1 MIVVLN
7 VFMISIYLLLTIF
20 HCTWHGPAD
29 MCLWFSARVC
39 SHNEFR
45 KWLLWVNVLTILEDA
60 EVNQRVIGPEGRG
73 LYRKWIEAAIPHYW
87 QRSILWCPFW
97 EHPPFNRWILL
108 HDCLRPFVCNSKQYM
123 NAAEGR
129 KFQINTSSSD
139 SHVRYL
145 LPGYFIVKGVERVLM
160 MQEQARDRMCWRE
173 IYRARFCQHRCCFGK
188 PFASTLSKNETTGLD
203 EPNCCGVWL
212 EEDPPGI
219 RDFPQCRGLTWGG
232 DTVAGD

>member
-97 EHPPFNRWILL
+97 EHSPSIVEFCFMIVWGHLFAIANNTWMQLKGGSFKLTLPPLTLTWDICCQDISLSRVSSASSWCKNRLETECVEGKFIERDFVSTGAVLESLLHPPFPKTRRQALMNRIVVEYDSKKTLQA
-108 HDCLRPFVCNSKQYM
+108 FV
-123 NAAEGR
+123 
-129 KFQINTSSSD
+129 TSHSAVD
-139 SHVRYL
+139 SH
-145 LPGYFIVKGVERVLM
+145 EA
-160 MQEQARDRMCWRE
+160 E
-173 IYRARFCQHRCCFGK
+173 
-188 PFASTLSKNETTGLD
+188 TL
-203 EPNCCGVWL
+203 
-212 EEDPPGI
+212 
-219 RDFPQCRGLTWGG
+219 
-232 DTVAGD
+232 

>member
-1 MIVVLN
+1 
-7 VFMISIYLLLTIF
+7 
-20 HCTWHGPAD
+20 

-39 SHNEFR
+39 SHKEFR

-60 EVNQRVIGPEGRG
+60 EVNQRVIGHEGRG

-108 HDCLRPFVCNSKQYM
+108 HDCLRPFVCNNKRYM

-129 KFQINTSSSD
+129 KFQINTSSFD

-160 MQEQARDRMCWRE
+160 MQEQARDRTCWRE
-173 IYRARFCQHRCCFGK
+173 IYRVQFCQHRCCFGK
-188 PFASTLSKNETTGLD
+188 PLHPPFRNETKRVHSHWFLNTRKLCKALMNRIVVEYD
-203 EPNCCGVWL
+203 SKKTLQAFVTSHSAVTHM
-212 EEDPPGI
+212 
-219 RDFPQCRGLTWGG
+219 RLTLAVLQELNLIEF
-232 DTVAGD
+232 T